1 MNKTKLNNLI
11 NKGYKA
17 KLILKANKKFTNMNL
32 QAILEK
38 QDCNIIY
45 PIYYNHI
52 KTLLNKNQID
62 FINNYNLAKN
72 LKFND
77 LVDLNIKSKNFTI
90 NKQEM
95 QLLTMYKAIKN
106 KKYLEQ
112 N

>member
-11 NKGYKA
+11 NQGYKV

-32 QAILEK
+32 QAILQK
-38 QDCNIIY
+38 QDCNIIH

-106 KKYLEQ
+106 KEYLEQ